1 MSNTPQDRD
10 LAIGRLSLGICPALI
25 VVDLSNGFSDP
36 ASPLGGDFDS
46 QILQINGLLEAF
58 RAKKLPVYFTSVVYH
73 DETTASVFRHRLPD
87 LNILQPSSEWVKMNA
102 KINKNPDELII
113 EKQWPSAF
121 FKTQLA
127 AQLEQNAVDSIVVVG
142 LTTSGCVRA
151 TVVDGLQYNYPVFV
165 VPEACGDRNLSA
177 HHASLHDMHAKYAVV
192 IAAEELCA
200 QVLCLNATS
209 N

>member
-1 MSNTPQDRD
+1 MSNTPQDHD
-10 LAIGRLSLGICPALI
+10 LAIGTLSLGVCPALI

-36 ASPLGGDFDS
+36 ASPLGGNFDS
-46 QILQINGLLEAF
+46 QISQINGLLDTF

-73 DETTASVFRHRLPD
+73 DETTASVFRRRLPD
-87 LNILQPSSEWVKMNA
+87 LDILQTSSQWVKINS
-102 KINKNPDELII
+102 KINKQSDELII

-127 AQLEQNAVDSIVVVG
+127 THLEKNAVDSIVVVG

-151 TVVDGLQYNYPVFV
+151 TVVDGLQHNYPVFV

-177 HHASLHDMHAKYAVV
+177 HQASLHDMHAKYAVV
-192 IAAEELCA
+192 MPAKELCA
-200 QVLCLNATS
+200 HILSL
-209 N
+209 